1 MAREQKQLNLLLDE
15 LKKAG
20 EEGVRSIDIVC
31 DLGILN
37 FKGRIFDLR
46 RGALN
51 GVNYNIE
58 CLKVE
63 GNIYKYVYKGIRLSE
78 PQQLNLF
85 QEA

>member
-1 MAREQKQLNLLLDE
+1 MREQKQLSLLLDE

-20 EEGVRSIDIVC
+20 DKGIRSIDIVC

-46 RGALN
+46 RGRLN
-51 GVNYNIE
+51 NENYDIE

-63 GNIYKYVYKGIRLSE
+63 GNIYKYVYKGIRSSVPFQLS
-78 PQQLNLF
+78 LF
-85 QEA
+85 PQEA